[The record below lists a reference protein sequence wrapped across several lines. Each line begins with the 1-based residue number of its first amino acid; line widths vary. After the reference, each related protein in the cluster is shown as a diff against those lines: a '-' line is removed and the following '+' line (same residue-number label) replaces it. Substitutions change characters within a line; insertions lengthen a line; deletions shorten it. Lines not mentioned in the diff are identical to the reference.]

1 MHVLSKQ
8 AIFDKRRNVAFWEV
22 FVQDATTGK
31 YPKNI
36 DPLKATTIA
45 VDLLVELGAYR
56 VGEGKTVFVNVPAIF
71 LEASMFDLLSP
82 EYVGIELVENK
93 NITTQTYN
101 AIELLL
107 KRGFKFCIDDFGFER
122 IDYLPLLGK
131 AHFVKIDIKN
141 SPYNWDELK
150 EVITILKNLKKS
162 VIAKNI
168 ETEEDYKRAKEYGFD
183 YFQGFYL
190 SPPIIVKDTRTISY
204 LKSTLLE
211 LYHALTEGDMKR
223 IVSVLERDVGASYKL
238 LKFAN
243 SALLPRSKKLSSLE
257 EAVVYLGFD
266 NIVKFA
272 IVLALSEMFAKG
284 DEKRHWERA
293 LYRACLAEKLAE
305 IYSPNLKAK
314 AHTAGLFSLSQ
325 EIFGQRPENLAL
337 ELGLDKDIVEAFEK
351 KPNELSFILSLVE
364 LLEDSQDPKI
374 LEKIAKI
381 LKTSPDIV
389 KSIIESAKKESMTIT
404 HELA

>member
-1 MHVLSKQ
+1 MHVLRKQ
-8 AIFDKRRNVAFWEV
+8 AIYDKNGDVAFWEV
-22 FVQDATTGK
+22 FVQDDTTRK
-31 YPKNI
+31 HSEDI
-36 DPLKATTIA
+36 DPLRDATIA
-45 VDLLVELGAYR
+45 IDLLVELGAYR
-56 VGEGKTVFVNVPAIF
+56 VGEGKIVFVNVPAIF

-101 AIELLL
+101 AIKLLL

-122 IDYLPLLGK
+122 IDYLPLLSK
-131 AHFVKIDIKN
+131 THFVKIDIKN
-141 SPYNWDELK
+141 SPYDLDELK

-190 SPPIIVKDTRTISY
+190 SPPTVVKDTRTISY

-211 LYHALTEGDMKR
+211 LYQALTEGDMKQ
-223 IVSVLERDVGASYKL
+223 IVTVLEKDVGAAYKL
-238 LKFAN
+238 LKFAT
-243 SALLPRSKKLSSLE
+243 SARNKKISSLE
-257 EAVVYLGFD
+257 EAVAYLGFD
-266 NIVKFA
+266 NLIKFA

-351 KPNELSFILSLVE
+351 KNTELGFILSLVE
-364 LLEDSQDPKI
+364 LLEDTQNPEV
-374 LEKIAKI
+374 LEKVAKI
-381 LKTSPDIV
+381 LKTSPDRV
-389 KSIIESAKKESMTIT
+389 KSIIESAKKESMAIT
-404 HELA
+404 QELA

>member
-1 MHVLSKQ
+1 MHVLRKQ
-8 AIFDKRRNVAFWEV
+8 AIYDKKGNVAFWEV
-22 FVQDATTGK
+22 FVQDPTTGK
-31 YPKNI
+31 HPEDI

-45 VDLLVELGAYR
+45 VDVLVELGAYR
-56 VGEGKTVFVNVPAIF
+56 VGEGKIVFVNVPAIF

-131 AHFVKIDIKN
+131 THFVKIDIKN
-141 SPYNWDELK
+141 SPYNWEELK
-150 EVITILKNLKKS
+150 EVMLILKSLKKS

-168 ETEEDYKRAKEYGFD
+168 ETEEDYKRAKEYSFD

-190 SPPIIVKDTRTISY
+190 SPTTLVKHTRTISY

-211 LYHALTEGDMKR
+211 LYQALTEGDMKR
-223 IVSVLERDVGASYKL
+223 IVSVLQRDVGAAYKL

-243 SALLPRSKKLSSLE
+243 SVGNKKISSLE
-257 EAVVYLGFD
+257 EAVAYLGFD
-266 NIVKFA
+266 NVVKFA

-284 DEKRHWERA
+284 DERKYWERA
-293 LYRACLAEKLAE
+293 LYRACLAEKLSE
-305 IYSPNLKAK
+305 LYSPDLKAK

-364 LLEDSQDPKI
+364 LLEDTQNPEV
-374 LEKIAKI
+374 LEKVARI
-381 LKTSPDIV
+381 LKTSPDRV
-389 KSIIESAKKESMTIT
+389 KSIIESAKKESLAIT
-404 HELA
+404 QKLT

>member
-1 MHVLSKQ
+1 MHVLRKQ
-8 AIFDKRRNVAFWEV
+8 AIYDKRRNVAFWEV

-31 YPKNI
+31 YPKDV
-36 DPLKATTIA
+36 DPLKATTIT
-45 VDLLVELGAYR
+45 VDVLVELGAYR
-56 VGEGKTVFVNVPAIF
+56 VGEGKVVFVNVPAIF

-93 NITTQTYN
+93 NITTQTHN

-122 IDYLPLLGK
+122 IDYLPLLSK
-131 AHFVKIDIKN
+131 THFVKIDIKN
-141 SPYNWDELK
+141 SPYNWEELR
-150 EVITILKNLKKS
+150 EVIAIVKSLKKS

-190 SPPIIVKDTRTISY
+190 SPPTLVKDTRTISY

-211 LYHALTEGDMKR
+211 LYQALTKGDMKR
-223 IVSVLERDVGASYKL
+223 IVSVIERDVGAAYKL

-243 SALLPRSKKLSSLE
+243 SVRNKKISSLE
-257 EAVVYLGFD
+257 EAVAYLGFD
-266 NIVKFA
+266 NLVKFA

-284 DEKRHWERA
+284 DERKYWERA
-293 LYRACLAEKLAE
+293 LYRACLAEKLSE
-305 IYSPNLKAK
+305 LYSPDLKAK

-337 ELGLDKDIVEAFEK
+337 ELGLDKDILEAFEK
-351 KPNELSFILSLVE
+351 KPNGLSFILSLVE
-364 LLEDSQDPKI
+364 LLEDTQNPEV
-374 LEKIAKI
+374 LEKVARI
-381 LKTSPDIV
+381 LKTSPDRV
-389 KSIIESAKKESMTIT
+389 KFVIESAKKESMAIT
-404 HELA
+404 QELT

>member
-1 MHVLSKQ
+1 MHVLAKQ
-8 AIFDKRRNVAFWEV
+8 AIYDKKGNVAFWEV
-22 FVQDATTGK
+22 FVQDATTDK
-31 YPKNI
+31 YPEDI
-36 DPLKATTIA
+36 DPLKATTIT
-45 VDLLVELGAYR
+45 VDVLVELGAYR
-56 VGEGKTVFVNVPAIF
+56 VGEGKVVFVNVPAIF

-101 AIELLL
+101 AIEILL

-131 AHFVKIDIKN
+131 AHFVKIDLKN
-141 SPYNWDELK
+141 SPYNWQELK
-150 EVITILKNLKKS
+150 EVIAIVKSLKKS

-168 ETEEDYKRAKEYGFD
+168 ETEEDYKRAKEYGFN
-183 YFQGFYL
+183 YFQGLYI
-190 SPPIIVKDTRTISY
+190 SPPTLIKDTRTISY

-211 LYHALTEGDMKR
+211 LYQAITKGDMKR
-223 IVSVLERDVGASYKL
+223 IVSVLERDVGAAYKL

-243 SALLPRSKKLSSLE
+243 SLRNEKISSLE
-257 EAVVYLGFD
+257 EAVAYLGFD
-266 NIVKFA
+266 NVVKFA

-305 IYSPNLKAK
+305 LYLPDLKAK
-314 AHTAGLFSLSQ
+314 AYTAGLFSLSQ
-325 EIFGQRPENLAL
+325 EIFGRRPENLAL
-337 ELGLDKDIVEAFEK
+337 ELGLDKDIVEALEK
-351 KPNELSFILSLVE
+351 KPNGLSFILSLVE
-364 LLEDSQDPKI
+364 LLEDIQNPEI
-374 LEKIAKI
+374 LEKVARI
-381 LKTSPDIV
+381 LKTSPDVV

-404 HELA
+404 QELT

>member
-8 AIFDKRRNVAFWEV
+8 AIYDKKRNVAFWEV

-31 YPKNI
+31 YPKDI

-56 VGEGKTVFVNVPAIF
+56 IGEGKIVFVNVPAIF

-122 IDYLPLLGK
+122 IDYLPLLSK

-183 YFQGFYL
+183 YFQGAYL
-190 SPPIIVKDTRTISY
+190 SPPTLVKDTRTISY

-211 LYHALTEGDMKR
+211 LYQALTEGDMKQ
-223 IVSVLERDVGASYKL
+223 IVSVLERDVGAAYKL

-243 SALLPRSKKLSSLE
+243 SVRNKRISSLE
-257 EAVVYLGFD
+257 EAVAYLGFD

-284 DEKRHWERA
+284 DERKYWERA

-305 IYSPNLKAK
+305 IYSPNLIAK

-351 KPNELSFILSLVE
+351 KNTELGFILSLVE
-364 LLEDSQDPKI
+364 LLEDTQNPEI

-404 HELA
+404 QELA

>member
-1 MHVLSKQ
+1 MHVLKKQ
-8 AIFDKRRNVAFWEV
+8 AIYDKKGNVVFWEV

-31 YPKNI
+31 YPEDI
-36 DPLKATTIA
+36 DPLKATTIT
-45 VDLLVELGAYR
+45 VDVLVELGAYR
-56 VGEGKTVFVNVPAIF
+56 IGEGKVVFVNVPAIF

-122 IDYLPLLGK
+122 IDYLPLLSK

-141 SPYNWDELK
+141 SPYNWYELK
-150 EVITILKNLKKS
+150 EVMVVLKNLKKS

-183 YFQGFYL
+183 YFQGFHL
-190 SPPIIVKDTRTISY
+190 SPPTLVKDTRTISY

-211 LYHALTEGDMKR
+211 LYQALTKGDMKQ
-223 IVSVLERDVGASYKL
+223 IVSVLERDVGAAYKL

-243 SALLPRSKKLSSLE
+243 SVRKRKINSLE
-257 EAVVYLGFD
+257 KAVAYLGFD
-266 NIVKFA
+266 NLVKFA

-284 DEKRHWERA
+284 DERKYWERA

-325 EIFGQRPENLAL
+325 EIFGQRPEDLAL

-351 KPNELSFILSLVE
+351 KPNGLSFILSLVE
-364 LLEDSQDPKI
+364 LLEDTQNPEV
-374 LEKIAKI
+374 LEKVAKI
-381 LKTSPDIV
+381 LKTSSDRV
-389 KSIIESAKKESMTIT
+389 KSVIESAKKESMAIT
-404 HELA
+404 QELT

>member
-1 MHVLSKQ
+1 MHVLRKQ
-8 AIFDKRRNVAFWEV
+8 AIYDKKGNVAFWEV

-31 YPKNI
+31 YPEDI

-45 VDLLVELGAYR
+45 VDVLVELGAYR
-56 VGEGKTVFVNVPAIF
+56 VGEGKVVFVNVPAIF

-131 AHFVKIDIKN
+131 THFVKIDIKN
-141 SPYNWDELK
+141 SPYNWEELK
-150 EVITILKNLKKS
+150 EVMVVLKSLKKS

-183 YFQGFYL
+183 YLQGSYL
-190 SPPIIVKDTRTISY
+190 SPPTLVKDTRTISY
-204 LKSTLLE
+204 LKGTLLE
-211 LYHALTEGDMKR
+211 LYQALTEGDMKR
-223 IVSVLERDVGASYKL
+223 IVSVLERDVGAAYKL

-243 SALLPRSKKLSSLE
+243 SLRNEKISSLE
-257 EAVVYLGFD
+257 EAVAYLGFD
-266 NIVKFA
+266 NLIKFA

-305 IYSPNLKAK
+305 LYSPNLKAK

-325 EIFGQRPENLAL
+325 EIFGQRPGNLAL

-364 LLEDSQDPKI
+364 LLEDAQNPEV
-374 LEKIAKI
+374 LEKVARI
-381 LKTSPDIV
+381 LKTSPDSV
-389 KSIIESAKKESMTIT
+389 KSVIESAKKESMAIT
-404 HELA
+404 QELT

>member
-1 MHVLSKQ
+1 
-8 AIFDKRRNVAFWEV
+8 
-22 FVQDATTGK
+22 
-31 YPKNI
+31 
-36 DPLKATTIA
+36 
-45 VDLLVELGAYR
+45 
-56 VGEGKTVFVNVPAIF
+56 
-71 LEASMFDLLSP
+71 
-82 EYVGIELVENK
+82 
-93 NITTQTYN
+93 
-101 AIELLL
+101 
-107 KRGFKFCIDDFGFER
+107 
-122 IDYLPLLGK
+122 
-131 AHFVKIDIKN
+131 
-141 SPYNWDELK
+141 
-150 EVITILKNLKKS
+150 LKKS

-190 SPPIIVKDTRTISY
+190 SPPIVVKDTRTISY

-211 LYHALTEGDMKR
+211 LYQALTEGNMKR

-243 SALLPRSKKLSSLE
+243 SALFPGVKKLSSLE

-266 NIVKFA
+266 NIAKFA

-381 LKTSPDIV
+381 LKTSPDVV

-404 HELA
+404 QELA

>member
-1 MHVLSKQ
+1 MHVLKKQ
-8 AIFDKRRNVAFWEV
+8 AIYDKRRNVAFWEV

-31 YPKNI
+31 YPEDI
-36 DPLKATTIA
+36 DPLKATTIT
-45 VDLLVELGAYR
+45 VDVLVELGAYR
-56 VGEGKTVFVNVPAIF
+56 VGEGKVVFVNVPAIF

-101 AIELLL
+101 AIKLLL

-122 IDYLPLLGK
+122 IDYLPLLSK
-131 AHFVKIDIKN
+131 AHFVKIDVKN

-190 SPPIIVKDTRTISY
+190 SPPTVVKDTRTISY
-204 LKSTLLE
+204 LKGTLLE
-211 LYHALTEGDMKR
+211 LYQALTEGDMKR
-223 IVSVLERDVGASYKL
+223 IVSVLERDVGAAYKL

-243 SALLPRSKKLSSLE
+243 SVKAKKISSLE
-257 EAVVYLGFD
+257 EAVAYLGFD
-266 NIVKFA
+266 NLIKFA
-272 IVLALSEMFAKG
+272 IVLALSEMFAEGGERKY
-284 DEKRHWERA
+284 WERA

-305 IYSPNLKAK
+305 LYLPDLKAK

-351 KPNELSFILSLVE
+351 KPNGLSFILSLVE
-364 LLEDSQDPKI
+364 LLEDTQNPEV
-374 LEKIAKI
+374 LEKVARI
-381 LKTSPDIV
+381 LKTSPDRV
-389 KSIIESAKKESMTIT
+389 KSVIETAKKESMTIT
-404 HELA
+404 QGLT

>member
-1 MHVLSKQ
+1 MHVLKKQ
-8 AIFDKRRNVAFWEV
+8 AIYDKNGNVAFWEV

-31 YPKNI
+31 YPEDI
-36 DPLKATTIA
+36 DPLKATTIT
-45 VDLLVELGAYR
+45 VDVLVELGAYR
-56 VGEGKTVFVNVPAIF
+56 IGEGKVVFVNVPAIF

-122 IDYLPLLGK
+122 IDYLPLLSK

-141 SPYNWDELK
+141 SPYNWYELK
-150 EVITILKNLKKS
+150 EVMVVLKNLKKS

-183 YFQGFYL
+183 YFQGFHL
-190 SPPIIVKDTRTISY
+190 SPPTLVKDTRTISY

-211 LYHALTEGDMKR
+211 LYQAITKGDMKG
-223 IVSVLERDVGASYKL
+223 IVSVLERDVGAAYKL

-243 SALLPRSKKLSSLE
+243 FVRKRKINSLE
-257 EAVVYLGFD
+257 KAVAYLGFD
-266 NIVKFA
+266 NLVKFA

-284 DEKRHWERA
+284 DEKKHWERA

-325 EIFGQRPENLAL
+325 EIFGKRPEDLAL

-351 KPNELSFILSLVE
+351 KNTELGFILSLVE

-381 LKTSPDIV
+381 LKTSPDRV
-389 KSIIESAKKESMTIT
+389 KSVIETAKKESMAIT
-404 HELA
+404 QKLA

>member
-1 MHVLSKQ
+1 MHVLRKQ
-8 AIFDKRRNVAFWEV
+8 VIYDKRGNVAFWEV
-22 FVQDATTGK
+22 FVQDAATGK
-31 YPKNI
+31 YPKDI

-56 VGEGKTVFVNVPAIF
+56 IGEGKTVFVNVPAIF

-122 IDYLPLLGK
+122 IDYLPLLSK
-131 AHFVKIDIKN
+131 TQFVKIDLKN
-141 SPYNWDELK
+141 SLYDLDELK
-150 EVITILKNLKKS
+150 EVIAIVKSLKKS

-190 SPPIIVKDTRTISY
+190 SPPTLVKDTRTISY
-204 LKSTLLE
+204 LKGTLLK
-211 LYHALTEGDMKR
+211 LYKALTEGDMKR
-223 IVSVLERDVGASYKL
+223 IVNVLEKDVGAAYKL

-243 SALLPRSKKLSSLE
+243 SVRNKKISSLE
-257 EAVVYLGFD
+257 EAAAYLGFD
-266 NIVKFA
+266 NLIKFA

-284 DEKRHWERA
+284 DERKYWERA

-305 IYSPNLKAK
+305 IYSPDLKAK

-337 ELGLDKDIVEAFEK
+337 ELGLDKDILEAFEK
-351 KPNELSFILSLVE
+351 KPNGLSFILSLVE
-364 LLEDSQDPKI
+364 LLEDTQNPEI
-374 LEKIAKI
+374 LEKVAKI
-381 LKTSPDIV
+381 LKTSPDKV
-389 KSIIESAKKESMTIT
+389 KSIIETAKKESMTIT
-404 HELA
+404 QELV

>member
-8 AIFDKRRNVAFWEV
+8 AIYDKNGNVAFWEV
-22 FVQDATTGK
+22 FVQDDTTRK
-31 YPKNI
+31 HSEDI
-36 DPLKATTIA
+36 DPLRDATIA
-45 VDLLVELGAYR
+45 IDLLVELGAYR
-56 VGEGKTVFVNVPAIF
+56 VGEGKIVFVNVPAIF

-101 AIELLL
+101 AIKLLL

-122 IDYLPLLGK
+122 IDYLPLLSK
-131 AHFVKIDIKN
+131 THFVKIDIKN
-141 SPYNWDELK
+141 SPYDLDELK
-150 EVITILKNLKKS
+150 EVIAIVKSLKKS

-190 SPPIIVKDTRTISY
+190 SPPTVVKDTRTISY

-211 LYHALTEGDMKR
+211 LYQALTEGDMKQ
-223 IVSVLERDVGASYKL
+223 IVSVLEKDVGAAYKL
-238 LKFAN
+238 LKFAT
-243 SALLPRSKKLSSLE
+243 SARNKKISSLE
-257 EAVVYLGFD
+257 EAVAYLGFD

-351 KPNELSFILSLVE
+351 KDTELGFILSLVE
-364 LLEDSQDPKI
+364 LLEDAQNPEV
-374 LEKIAKI
+374 LEKVAKI
-381 LKTSPDIV
+381 LKTSPDVV
-389 KSIIESAKKESMTIT
+389 KSIIESAKKESMAIT
-404 HELA
+404 QELA

>member
-1 MHVLSKQ
+1 MHVLRKQ
-8 AIFDKRRNVAFWEV
+8 AIYDKKGDVAFWEV

-31 YPKNI
+31 YPEDI

-45 VDLLVELGAYR
+45 VDVLVELGAYR
-56 VGEGKTVFVNVPAIF
+56 VGEGKVVFVNVPAIF

-122 IDYLPLLGK
+122 IDYLPLLSK

-141 SPYNWDELK
+141 SPYNWYELK
-150 EVITILKNLKKS
+150 EVMVVLKNLKKS

-190 SPPIIVKDTRTISY
+190 SPPTLVKDTRTISY

-211 LYHALTEGDMKR
+211 LYQAITKGDMKR
-223 IVSVLERDVGASYKL
+223 IVSVLERDVGAAYKL

-243 SALLPRSKKLSSLE
+243 SVKAKKISSLE
-257 EAVVYLGFD
+257 EAVAYLGFD

-284 DEKRHWERA
+284 DERKYWERA

-305 IYSPNLKAK
+305 LYSPNLKAK

-351 KPNELSFILSLVE
+351 KPNGLSFILSLVE
-364 LLEDSQDPKI
+364 LLEDTQNPEV
-374 LEKIAKI
+374 LEKVARI
-381 LKTSPDIV
+381 LKTSPDRV
-389 KSIIESAKKESMTIT
+389 KSVIESAKKESMTISQ
-404 HELA
+404 ELA

>member
-1 MHVLSKQ
+1 MHVLRKQ
-8 AIFDKRRNVAFWEV
+8 AIYDKRRNVAFWEV

-31 YPKNI
+31 YPEDI

-45 VDLLVELGAYR
+45 VDVLVELGAYR
-56 VGEGKTVFVNVPAIF
+56 VGEGKVVFVNVPAIF

-122 IDYLPLLGK
+122 IDYLPLLSK

-141 SPYNWDELK
+141 SPYNWYELK
-150 EVITILKNLKKS
+150 EVMVVLKNLKKS

-190 SPPIIVKDTRTISY
+190 SPPTLVKDTRTISY
-204 LKSTLLE
+204 LKGTLLE
-211 LYHALTEGDMKR
+211 LYQALTEGDMKR
-223 IVSVLERDVGASYKL
+223 IVSVLERDVGAAYKL

-243 SALLPRSKKLSSLE
+243 SVKAKKTSSLE

-266 NIVKFA
+266 NVVKFA

-284 DEKRHWERA
+284 DEKKHWERA
-293 LYRACLAEKLAE
+293 LYRACLAEKLSE
-305 IYSPNLKAK
+305 LYSPDLKAK

-337 ELGLDKDIVEAFEK
+337 ELGLDKDILEAFEK
-351 KPNELSFILSLVE
+351 KPNGLSFILSLVE
-364 LLEDSQDPKI
+364 LLEDTQNPEV
-374 LEKIAKI
+374 LEKVAKI
-381 LKTSPDIV
+381 LKTSPDRV
-389 KSIIESAKKESMTIT
+389 KSIIESAKKESLAIT
-404 HELA
+404 QKLT

>member
-8 AIFDKRRNVAFWEV
+8 AIYDKRGNVAFWEV
-22 FVQDATTGK
+22 FVQDDTTRK
-31 YPKNI
+31 CSEDI
-36 DPLKATTIA
+36 DPLRDATIA

-56 VGEGKTVFVNVPAIF
+56 VGEGKIVFVNVPAIF

-101 AIELLL
+101 AIKLLL

-122 IDYLPLLGK
+122 IDYLPLLSK
-131 AHFVKIDIKN
+131 THFVKIDIKN
-141 SPYNWDELK
+141 SPYDLDELK
-150 EVITILKNLKKS
+150 EVIAIVKSLKKS

-183 YFQGFYL
+183 YFQGSYL
-190 SPPIIVKDTRTISY
+190 SPPIVVKDTRTISY

-211 LYHALTEGDMKR
+211 LYQALTKGDMKQ
-223 IVSVLERDVGASYKL
+223 IVSVLERDVGAAYKL

-243 SALLPRSKKLSSLE
+243 AVGNKKISSLE
-257 EAVVYLGFD
+257 EAVAYLGFD

-284 DEKRHWERA
+284 DERKYWERA

-325 EIFGQRPENLAL
+325 EIFGQRPENLAP

-351 KPNELSFILSLVE
+351 KNTELGFILSLVE
-364 LLEDSQDPKI
+364 LLEDTQNPEI

-381 LKTSPDIV
+381 LKTSPDRV
-389 KSIIESAKKESMTIT
+389 KSVIETAKKESMTIT
-404 HELA
+404 QELA

>member
-1 MHVLSKQ
+1 MHVLKKQ
-8 AIFDKRRNVAFWEV
+8 AIYDKNGDVAFWEV

-31 YPKNI
+31 YPEDI
-36 DPLKATTIA
+36 DPLKATTIT
-45 VDLLVELGAYR
+45 VDVLVELGAYR
-56 VGEGKTVFVNVPAIF
+56 VGEGKVVFVNVPAIF

-93 NITTQTYN
+93 NITIQTYN
-101 AIELLL
+101 AIKLLL

-122 IDYLPLLGK
+122 IDYLPLLSK

-141 SPYNWDELK
+141 SPYNWYELK
-150 EVITILKNLKKS
+150 EVMVVLKSLKKS
-162 VIAKNI
+162 IIAKNI
-168 ETEEDYKRAKEYGFD
+168 ETEEDYKRAKDYRFD

-190 SPPIIVKDTRTISY
+190 SPPTLVKHTRTISY
-204 LKSTLLE
+204 LKGTLLE
-211 LYHALTEGDMKR
+211 LYQALTEGDMKR
-223 IVSVLERDVGASYKL
+223 IVNVLERDVGAAYKL

-243 SALLPRSKKLSSLE
+243 SIKAKKTSSLE
-257 EAVVYLGFD
+257 EAVAYLGFD
-266 NIVKFA
+266 NVVKFA

-284 DEKRHWERA
+284 DERKYWERA
-293 LYRACLAEKLAE
+293 LYRACLAEKLSE
-305 IYSPNLKAK
+305 LYSPDLKAK

-364 LLEDSQDPKI
+364 LLEDAQNPEV
-374 LEKIAKI
+374 LEKVARI
-381 LKTSPDIV
+381 LKTSPNKV
-389 KSIIESAKKESMTIT
+389 KSVIESAKKESMAIT
-404 HELA
+404 QELN

>member
-1 MHVLSKQ
+1 MHVLRKQ
-8 AIFDKRRNVAFWEV
+8 AIYDKRGNVAFWEV

-31 YPKNI
+31 YPKDI

-45 VDLLVELGAYR
+45 VDVLVELGAYR
-56 VGEGKTVFVNVPAIF
+56 VGEGKIVFVNVPAIF

-122 IDYLPLLGK
+122 IDYLPLLRK
-131 AHFVKIDIKN
+131 THFVKIDIKN
-141 SPYNWDELK
+141 SPYNWKELK
-150 EVITILKNLKKS
+150 EVMVVLKNLKKS
-162 VIAKNI
+162 VIAKDI

-183 YFQGFYL
+183 YFQGLYL
-190 SPPIIVKDTRTISY
+190 SPPTLVKDTRTISY

-211 LYHALTEGDMKR
+211 LYQALTKGDMKR
-223 IVSVLERDVGASYKL
+223 IVSVLERDVGAAYKL

-243 SALLPRSKKLSSLE
+243 SVKAKKISSLE
-257 EAVVYLGFD
+257 EAVAYLGFD
-266 NIVKFA
+266 NLVKFA

-284 DEKRHWERA
+284 DERKYWERA
-293 LYRACLAEKLAE
+293 LYRACLAEKLSE
-305 IYSPNLKAK
+305 LYSPNLKAK

-337 ELGLDKDIVEAFEK
+337 ELGLDKDIIEAFEK

-364 LLEDSQDPKI
+364 LLEDARNPEV
-374 LEKIAKI
+374 LEKVARI
-381 LKTSPDIV
+381 LKTSSDRV
-389 KSIIESAKKESMTIT
+389 KSVIESARKESMAIT
-404 HELA
+404 QELT

>member
-1 MHVLSKQ
+1 MHVLRKQ
-8 AIFDKRRNVAFWEV
+8 AIYDKKGNVAFWEV
-22 FVQDATTGK
+22 FVQDATTGR
-31 YPKNI
+31 YPEDI
-36 DPLKATTIA
+36 DPLRDATIA
-45 VDLLVELGAYR
+45 VDVLVELGAYR
-56 VGEGKTVFVNVPAIF
+56 VGEGKVVFVNVPAIF

-122 IDYLPLLGK
+122 IDYLPLLSK
-131 AHFVKIDIKN
+131 THFVKIDLKN
-141 SPYNWDELK
+141 SPYDLDELK
-150 EVITILKNLKKS
+150 EVIAIVKSLKKS

-190 SPPIIVKDTRTISY
+190 SPPTLVKDTRTISY
-204 LKSTLLE
+204 FKGTLLK
-211 LYHALTEGDMKR
+211 LYKALTEGDMKQ
-223 IVSVLERDVGASYKL
+223 IVSVLERDVGAAYKL

-243 SALLPRSKKLSSLE
+243 SVRNKKISSLE
-257 EAVVYLGFD
+257 EAVAYLGFD
-266 NIVKFA
+266 NLVKFA

-284 DEKRHWERA
+284 DERKYWERA

-305 IYSPNLKAK
+305 LYSPDLKAK

-325 EIFGQRPENLAL
+325 EIFGQSPENLAL

-351 KPNELSFILSLVE
+351 KDTELGFILSLVE
-364 LLEDSQDPKI
+364 LLEDTQNPEI

-381 LKTSPDIV
+381 LKTSPDVV
-389 KSIIESAKKESMTIT
+389 KSIIESAKKESMKIT
-404 HELA
+404 QELA

>member
-1 MHVLSKQ
+1 MHVLRKQ
-8 AIFDKRRNVAFWEV
+8 AIYDKRRNVAFWEV

-31 YPKNI
+31 YPKDV

-45 VDLLVELGAYR
+45 VDVLVELGAYR
-56 VGEGKTVFVNVPAIF
+56 VGEGKVVFVNVPAIF

-93 NITTQTYN
+93 NITTQTHN

-122 IDYLPLLGK
+122 IDYLPLLSK

-141 SPYNWDELK
+141 SPYDLDELK
-150 EVITILKNLKKS
+150 EVMVVLKSLKKS

-183 YFQGFYL
+183 YFQGSYL
-190 SPPIIVKDTRTISY
+190 SPPTVVKDTRTISY

-211 LYHALTEGDMKR
+211 LYQALTEGDMKR
-223 IVSVLERDVGASYKL
+223 IVSVLERDVGAAYKL

-243 SALLPRSKKLSSLE
+243 SVKAKKISSLE
-257 EAVVYLGFD
+257 EAVAYLGFD
-266 NIVKFA
+266 NLVKFA
-272 IVLALSEMFAKG
+272 IVLALSEMFAEG
-284 DEKRHWERA
+284 DEKRHWQRA
-293 LYRACLAEKLAE
+293 LYRACLAEKLSE
-305 IYSPNLKAK
+305 LYSPDLKAK

-337 ELGLDKDIVEAFEK
+337 ELGLDKDILEAFEK
-351 KPNELSFILSLVE
+351 KPNGLSFILSLVE
-364 LLEDSQDPKI
+364 LLEDTQNPEV
-374 LEKIAKI
+374 LEKVARI
-381 LKTSPDIV
+381 LKTSPDRV
-389 KSIIESAKKESMTIT
+389 KFVIESAKKESMAIT
-404 HELA
+404 QELT

>member
-1 MHVLSKQ
+1 MHVLAKQ
-8 AIFDKRRNVAFWEV
+8 AIYDKKGNVAFWEV
-22 FVQDATTGK
+22 FVQDDTTRK
-31 YPKNI
+31 HSEDI
-36 DPLKATTIA
+36 DPLRDATIA
-45 VDLLVELGAYR
+45 VDVLVELGAYR
-56 VGEGKTVFVNVPAIF
+56 VGEGKVVFVNVPAIF

-141 SPYNWDELK
+141 SPYDLDELK
-150 EVITILKNLKKS
+150 EVIAIVKSLKKS

-168 ETEEDYKRAKEYGFD
+168 ETEEYYKRAKEYGFD

-190 SPPIIVKDTRTISY
+190 SPPTLVKDARTISY
-204 LKSTLLE
+204 LKGTLLE
-211 LYHALTEGDMKR
+211 LYPALTEGDMKR
-223 IVSVLERDVGASYKL
+223 IVNVLERDVGAAYKL

-243 SALLPRSKKLSSLE
+243 SIKAKKISSLE
-257 EAVVYLGFD
+257 EAVAYLGFD
-266 NIVKFA
+266 NLIKFA

-284 DEKRHWERA
+284 DERKYWERA
-293 LYRACLAEKLAE
+293 LYRACLAEKLSE
-305 IYSPNLKAK
+305 LYSPDLKAK

-337 ELGLDKDIVEAFEK
+337 ELGLDKDILEAFEK
-351 KPNELSFILSLVE
+351 KPNGLSFILSLVE
-364 LLEDSQDPKI
+364 LLEDTQNPEV
-374 LEKIAKI
+374 LEKVARI
-381 LKTSPDIV
+381 LKTSPDRV
-389 KSIIESAKKESMTIT
+389 KSVIESAKKESMAIT
-404 HELA
+404 QELT

>member
-1 MHVLSKQ
+1 MHVLRKQ
-8 AIFDKRRNVAFWEV
+8 AIYDKKGNVAFWEV

-31 YPKNI
+31 YTEDI
-36 DPLKATTIA
+36 DPLKATTIT
-45 VDLLVELGAYR
+45 VDVLVELGAYR
-56 VGEGKTVFVNVPAIF
+56 VGEGKVVFVNVPAIF

-122 IDYLPLLGK
+122 IDYLPLLSK
-131 AHFVKIDIKN
+131 THFVKLDIKN
-141 SPYNWDELK
+141 SPYDLDELK
-150 EVITILKNLKKS
+150 EVIAIVKSLKKS

-190 SPPIIVKDTRTISY
+190 SPPNLVKDTRTISY
-204 LKSTLLE
+204 LKGTLLE
-211 LYHALTEGDMKR
+211 LYKALTEGDMKQ
-223 IVSVLERDVGASYKL
+223 IVSVLERDVGAAYKL

-243 SALLPRSKKLSSLE
+243 SVRNKKISSLE
-257 EAVVYLGFD
+257 EAVAYLGFD
-266 NIVKFA
+266 NLIKFA

-284 DEKRHWERA
+284 DERKYWERA
-293 LYRACLAEKLAE
+293 LYRACLAEKLSE
-305 IYSPNLKAK
+305 LYSPDLKAK

-325 EIFGQRPENLAL
+325 EIFGQSPENLAL
-337 ELGLDKDIVEAFEK
+337 ELGLDKDILEAFEK
-351 KPNELSFILSLVE
+351 KPNGLSFILSLVE
-364 LLEDSQDPKI
+364 LLEDTQNPEV
-374 LEKIAKI
+374 LEKVARI
-381 LKTSPDIV
+381 LKTSPDRV
-389 KSIIESAKKESMTIT
+389 KSVIESAKKESMAIT
-404 HELA
+404 QELT

>member
-1 MHVLSKQ
+1 MHVLAKQ
-8 AIFDKRRNVAFWEV
+8 AIYDKKGHAAFWEV
-22 FVQDATTGK
+22 FVQDATTSK

-56 VGEGKTVFVNVPAIF
+56 VGEGKIVFVNVPAIF

-101 AIELLL
+101 SIELLL

-168 ETEEDYKRAKEYGFD
+168 ETEEDYKRAKDYGFD
-183 YFQGFYL
+183 YFQGSYL
-190 SPPIIVKDTRTISY
+190 SPSTVVKDTRTISY
-204 LKSTLLE
+204 LKSTILE
-211 LYHALTEGDMKR
+211 LYKALTEGDMQQ
-223 IVSVLERDVGASYKL
+223 IVSVLERDVGAAYKL

-243 SALLPRSKKLSSLE
+243 SVGNKKISSLE
-257 EAVVYLGFD
+257 DAVVYLGFD
-266 NIVKFA
+266 NLIKFA

-284 DEKRHWERA
+284 DEKKHWERA

-305 IYSPNLKAK
+305 IYSPKLKAK
-314 AHTAGLFSLSQ
+314 AYTGGLFSLSQ

-337 ELGLDKDIVEAFEK
+337 ELSLDKDIVEAFEK
-351 KPNELSFILSLVE
+351 KNTELGFILSLVE
-364 LLEDSQDPKI
+364 LLEDTQNPEI

-381 LKTSPDIV
+381 LKTSPDVV

-404 HELA
+404 QELA

>member
-1 MHVLSKQ
+1 MHVLAKQ
-8 AIFDKRRNVAFWEV
+8 AIYDKRRNVAFWEV

-36 DPLKATTIA
+36 DPLKATTLA

-56 VGEGKTVFVNVPAIF
+56 VGEGKIVFVNVPAIF

-131 AHFVKIDIKN
+131 THFVKIDIKN
-141 SPYNWDELK
+141 SPYNWEELK
-150 EVITILKNLKKS
+150 EVMVVLKSLKKS

-190 SPPIIVKDTRTISY
+190 SPTTLVKHTRTISY

-211 LYHALTEGDMKR
+211 LYQALTEGDMKR
-223 IVSVLERDVGASYKL
+223 IVSVLEKDVGAAYKL

-243 SALLPRSKKLSSLE
+243 SIKAKKISSLE
-257 EAVVYLGFD
+257 EAVAYLGFD
-266 NIVKFA
+266 NVVKFA

-284 DEKRHWERA
+284 DERKYWERA
-293 LYRACLAEKLAE
+293 LYRACLAEKLSE
-305 IYSPNLKAK
+305 LYSPDLKAK

-337 ELGLDKDIVEAFEK
+337 ELGLDKDILEAFEK

-364 LLEDSQDPKI
+364 LLEDAQNPEV
-374 LEKIAKI
+374 LEKVARI
-381 LKTSPDIV
+381 LKTSPDRV
-389 KSIIESAKKESMTIT
+389 KSIIESAKKESLAIT
-404 HELA
+404 QKLT

>member
-1 MHVLSKQ
+1 MHVLKKQ
-8 AIFDKRRNVAFWEV
+8 AIYDKNGNVAFWEV
-22 FVQDATTGK
+22 FVQDDTTRK
-31 YPKNI
+31 HSEDI
-36 DPLKATTIA
+36 DPLRDATKA

-56 VGEGKTVFVNVPAIF
+56 VGEGKIVFVNVPAIF

-101 AIELLL
+101 AIKLLL

-122 IDYLPLLGK
+122 IDYLPLLSK
-131 AHFVKIDIKN
+131 THFIKIDIKN
-141 SPYNWDELK
+141 SPYNWEELK
-150 EVITILKNLKKS
+150 EVITIVKSLKKS

-183 YFQGFYL
+183 YFQGSYL
-190 SPPIIVKDTRTISY
+190 SPPTLVEDTRTISY
-204 LKSTLLE
+204 LKSTILE
-211 LYHALTEGDMKR
+211 LYKALTEGDMKR
-223 IVSVLERDVGASYKL
+223 IVNVLEKDVGAAYKL

-243 SALLPRSKKLSSLE
+243 SAFFPRAKKLSSLE

-266 NIVKFA
+266 NIVKLA

-351 KPNELSFILSLVE
+351 KNTELGFILSLVE

-374 LEKIAKI
+374 LEKIANI
-381 LKTSPDIV
+381 LKTSPDVV
-389 KSIIESAKKESMTIT
+389 KSIIESAKKESMAIT
-404 HELA
+404 QELA

>member
-1 MHVLSKQ
+1 MHVLRKQ
-8 AIFDKRRNVAFWEV
+8 AIYDKRRNVAFWEV

-31 YPKNI
+31 YPKDV

-45 VDLLVELGAYR
+45 VDVLVELGAYR
-56 VGEGKTVFVNVPAIF
+56 VGEGKVVFVNVPAIF

-93 NITTQTYN
+93 NITTQTHN

-122 IDYLPLLGK
+122 IDYLPLLSK

-141 SPYNWDELK
+141 SPYDLDELR
-150 EVITILKNLKKS
+150 EVIAIVKSLKKS

-168 ETEEDYKRAKEYGFD
+168 ETEEDYKRTKEYGFD
-183 YFQGFYL
+183 YFQGSYL
-190 SPPIIVKDTRTISY
+190 SPPTVVKDTRTISY

-211 LYHALTEGDMKR
+211 LYQALTEGDMKR
-223 IVSVLERDVGASYKL
+223 IVSVLERDVGAAYKL

-243 SALLPRSKKLSSLE
+243 SVKAKKISSLE
-257 EAVVYLGFD
+257 EAVAYLGFD
-266 NIVKFA
+266 NLIKFA
-272 IVLALSEMFAKG
+272 IVLALSEMFAEG
-284 DEKRHWERA
+284 DEKRHWQRA
-293 LYRACLAEKLAE
+293 LYRACLAEKLSE
-305 IYSPNLKAK
+305 LYSPDLKAK

-337 ELGLDKDIVEAFEK
+337 ELGLDKDILEAFEK
-351 KPNELSFILSLVE
+351 KPNGLSFILSLVE
-364 LLEDSQDPKI
+364 LLEDTQNPEV
-374 LEKIAKI
+374 LEKVARI
-381 LKTSPDIV
+381 LKTSPDRV
-389 KSIIESAKKESMTIT
+389 KFVIESAKKESMAIT
-404 HELA
+404 QELT

>member
-1 MHVLSKQ
+1 MHVLRKQ
-8 AIFDKRRNVAFWEV
+8 AIYDKKGNVAFWEV

-31 YPKNI
+31 HPEDI
-36 DPLKATTIA
+36 DSLRDATIA
-45 VDLLVELGAYR
+45 VDVLVELGAYR
-56 VGEGKTVFVNVPAIF
+56 VGEGKVVFVNVPAIF

-141 SPYNWDELK
+141 SPYDLDELK
-150 EVITILKNLKKS
+150 EVIAIVKSLKKS

-190 SPPIIVKDTRTISY
+190 SSPTLVKHKRTISY
-204 LKSTLLE
+204 LKGTLLE
-211 LYHALTEGDMKR
+211 LYPALKEGDMKR
-223 IVSVLERDVGASYKL
+223 IVSVIERDVGAAYKL

-243 SALLPRSKKLSSLE
+243 SVRNKKISSLE
-257 EAVVYLGFD
+257 EAVAYLGFD
-266 NIVKFA
+266 NLVKFA

-284 DEKRHWERA
+284 DERKYWERA
-293 LYRACLAEKLAE
+293 LYRACLAEKLSE
-305 IYSPNLKAK
+305 LYSPDLKTK

-337 ELGLDKDIVEAFEK
+337 ELGLDKDILEAFEK
-351 KPNELSFILSLVE
+351 KPNGLSFILSLVE
-364 LLEDSQDPKI
+364 LLEDTQNPEV
-374 LEKIAKI
+374 LEKIARI
-381 LKTSPDIV
+381 LKTSPDRV
-389 KSIIESAKKESMTIT
+389 KSVIESAKKESMTIT
-404 HELA
+404 QELA

>member
-8 AIFDKRRNVAFWEV
+8 AIYDKRENVAFWEV
-22 FVQDATTGK
+22 FVQDATTSK

-56 VGEGKTVFVNVPAIF
+56 VGEGKIVFVNVPAIF

-101 AIELLL
+101 SIELLL

-168 ETEEDYKRAKEYGFD
+168 ETEEDYKRAKDYGFD
-183 YFQGFYL
+183 YFQGSYL
-190 SPPIIVKDTRTISY
+190 SPSTVVKDTRTISY
-204 LKSTLLE
+204 LKSTILE
-211 LYHALTEGDMKR
+211 LYKALTEGDMQQ
-223 IVSVLERDVGASYKL
+223 IVSVLERDVGAAYKL

-243 SALLPRSKKLSSLE
+243 SVGNKKISSLE
-257 EAVVYLGFD
+257 DAVVYLGFD
-266 NIVKFA
+266 NLIKFA

-284 DEKRHWERA
+284 DEKKHWERA

-305 IYSPNLKAK
+305 IYSPKLKAK
-314 AHTAGLFSLSQ
+314 AYTGGLFSLSQ

-337 ELGLDKDIVEAFEK
+337 ELSLDKDIVEAFEK
-351 KPNELSFILSLVE
+351 KNTELGFILSLVE
-364 LLEDSQDPKI
+364 LLEDTQNPEI

-381 LKTSPDIV
+381 LKTSPDVV

-404 HELA
+404 QELA

>member
-1 MHVLSKQ
+1 MHVLRKQ
-8 AIFDKRRNVAFWEV
+8 AIYDKKGNVAFWEV

-36 DPLKATTIA
+36 DPLKATTIT
-45 VDLLVELGAYR
+45 VDVLVELGAYR
-56 VGEGKTVFVNVPAIF
+56 VGEGKVVFVNVPAIF

-141 SPYNWDELK
+141 SPYNRDELK
-150 EVITILKNLKKS
+150 EVITILKSLKKS

-190 SPPIIVKDTRTISY
+190 SPPTLVKDTRTISY
-204 LKSTLLE
+204 LKGTLLE
-211 LYHALTEGDMKR
+211 LYQALTEGDMKR
-223 IVSVLERDVGASYKL
+223 IVSVLERDVGAAYKL

-243 SALLPRSKKLSSLE
+243 SIRNKKISSLE
-257 EAVVYLGFD
+257 EAVAYLGFD
-266 NIVKFA
+266 NIIKFA

-284 DEKRHWERA
+284 NERKYWERA

-325 EIFGQRPENLAL
+325 EIFGQRPENLVL

-351 KPNELSFILSLVE
+351 KNTELGFILSLVE
-364 LLEDSQDPKI
+364 LLEDSQNPEI
-374 LEKIAKI
+374 LEKIAKM
-381 LKTSPDIV
+381 LKTSPDVV
-389 KSIIESAKKESMTIT
+389 KSIIESAKKESMAIT
-404 HELA
+404 QELA

>member
-1 MHVLSKQ
+1 MHVLRKQ
-8 AIFDKRRNVAFWEV
+8 AIYDKKGNVAFWEV

-31 YPKNI
+31 YPEDI

-45 VDLLVELGAYR
+45 VDVLVELGAYR
-56 VGEGKTVFVNVPAIF
+56 VGEGKVVFVNVPAIF

-131 AHFVKIDIKN
+131 THFVKIDIKN
-141 SPYNWDELK
+141 SPYNWEELK
-150 EVITILKNLKKS
+150 EVMVVLKSLKKS

-183 YFQGFYL
+183 YLQGSYL
-190 SPPIIVKDTRTISY
+190 SPPTLVKDTRTISY
-204 LKSTLLE
+204 LKGTLLE
-211 LYHALTEGDMKR
+211 LYQALTEGDMKR
-223 IVSVLERDVGASYKL
+223 IVSVLERDVGAAYKL

-243 SALLPRSKKLSSLE
+243 SLRNEKISSLE
-257 EAVVYLGFD
+257 EAVAYLGFD
-266 NIVKFA
+266 NLIKFA

-305 IYSPNLKAK
+305 LYSPNLKAK

-364 LLEDSQDPKI
+364 LLEDAQNPEV
-374 LEKIAKI
+374 LEKVARI
-381 LKTSPDIV
+381 LKTSPDSV
-389 KSIIESAKKESMTIT
+389 KSVIESAKKESMAIT
-404 HELA
+404 QELT

>member
-1 MHVLSKQ
+1 MHVLRKQ
-8 AIFDKRRNVAFWEV
+8 ATYDKKGNVAFWEV

-31 YPKNI
+31 YPKDV
-36 DPLKATTIA
+36 DPLKATTIT
-45 VDLLVELGAYR
+45 VDVLVELGAYR
-56 VGEGKTVFVNVPAIF
+56 VGEGKVVFVNVPAIF

-122 IDYLPLLGK
+122 IDYLPLLSK

-141 SPYNWDELK
+141 SPYNWEELR
-150 EVITILKNLKKS
+150 EVIAIVKSLKKS

-168 ETEEDYKRAKEYGFD
+168 ETEEDYERAKEYGFD

-190 SPPIIVKDTRTISY
+190 SPPTLVKDTRTISY
-204 LKSTLLE
+204 LKGTLLK
-211 LYHALTEGDMKR
+211 LYQALTEGDMKR
-223 IVSVLERDVGASYKL
+223 IVSVLEKDVGAAYKL

-243 SALLPRSKKLSSLE
+243 SVRNKKISSLE
-257 EAVVYLGFD
+257 EAVAYLGFD
-266 NIVKFA
+266 NLVKFA

-284 DEKRHWERA
+284 DERKYWERA
-293 LYRACLAEKLAE
+293 LYRACLAEKLSE
-305 IYSPNLKAK
+305 LYSPDLKAK

-337 ELGLDKDIVEAFEK
+337 ELGLDKDILEAFEK
-351 KPNELSFILSLVE
+351 KPNGLSFILSLVE
-364 LLEDSQDPKI
+364 LLEDTQNPEV
-374 LEKIAKI
+374 LEKVARI
-381 LKTSPDIV
+381 LKTSPDRV
-389 KSIIESAKKESMTIT
+389 KFVIESAKKESMAIT
-404 HELA
+404 QELT

>member
-1 MHVLSKQ
+1 MHVLRKQ
-8 AIFDKRRNVAFWEV
+8 AIYDKNGDVAFWEV
-22 FVQDATTGK
+22 FVRDDTTRK
-31 YPKNI
+31 HSEDI
-36 DPLKATTIA
+36 DPLRDATVA

-56 VGEGKTVFVNVPAIF
+56 VGEGKIVFVNVPAIF

-101 AIELLL
+101 AIKLLL

-122 IDYLPLLGK
+122 IDYLPLLSK
-131 AHFVKIDIKN
+131 THFVKIDIKN
-141 SPYNWDELK
+141 SPYDLDELK
-150 EVITILKNLKKS
+150 EVIAIVKSLKKS

-183 YFQGFYL
+183 YFQGSYL
-190 SPPIIVKDTRTISY
+190 SPPTLVKDTRTISY

-211 LYHALTEGDMKR
+211 LYQALTGGDMKR
-223 IVSVLERDVGASYKL
+223 IVSVLERDVGAAYKL

-243 SALLPRSKKLSSLE
+243 SALFSKIRNISSLE
-257 EAVVYLGFD
+257 EAVAYLGFD

-284 DEKRHWERA
+284 DERKYWERA

-305 IYSPNLKAK
+305 LYLPDLKAK

-325 EIFGQRPENLAL
+325 EIFGQRPEDLAL
-337 ELGLDKDIVEAFEK
+337 ELGLDKDIIEAFEK
-351 KPNELSFILSLVE
+351 KNTELGFILSLVE
-364 LLEDSQDPKI
+364 LLEDTQNPEV
-374 LEKIAKI
+374 LGRVAKI
-381 LKTSPDIV
+381 LKTSPDKV

-404 HELA
+404 QELT

>member
-1 MHVLSKQ
+1 MHVLRKQ
-8 AIFDKRRNVAFWEV
+8 AIYDKRGNVAFWEV

-31 YPKNI
+31 YPEDI
-36 DPLKATTIA
+36 DPLKATTIT
-45 VDLLVELGAYR
+45 VDMLVELGAYR
-56 VGEGKTVFVNVPAIF
+56 VGEGKVVFVNVPAIF

-101 AIELLL
+101 AIKLLL

-150 EVITILKNLKKS
+150 EVITILKNLKKN

-183 YFQGFYL
+183 YFQGSYL
-190 SPPIIVKDTRTISY
+190 SPPIVVKDTRTISY

-211 LYHALTEGDMKR
+211 LYQALTKGDMKR
-223 IVSVLERDVGASYKL
+223 IVSVLERDVGAAYKL

-243 SALLPRSKKLSSLE
+243 SVRNKKISSLE
-257 EAVVYLGFD
+257 EAVAYLGFD
-266 NIVKFA
+266 NLIKFA

-284 DEKRHWERA
+284 DEKKHWERA

-351 KPNELSFILSLVE
+351 KPSELSLILSLVE
-364 LLEDSQDPKI
+364 LLEDSQDPNI

-381 LKTSPDIV
+381 LKTSPDKV

-404 HELA
+404 QELA

>member
-1 MHVLSKQ
+1 MHVLKKQ
-8 AIFDKRRNVAFWEV
+8 AIYDKKGNVAFWEV
-22 FVQDATTGK
+22 FVQDDTTRK
-31 YPKNI
+31 HSEDI
-36 DPLKATTIA
+36 DPLRDATIA
-45 VDLLVELGAYR
+45 IDLLVELGAYR
-56 VGEGKTVFVNVPAIF
+56 VGEGKIVFVNVPAIF

-93 NITTQTYN
+93 NITIQTYN
-101 AIELLL
+101 AIKLLL

-122 IDYLPLLGK
+122 IDYLPLLSK

-141 SPYNWDELK
+141 SPYDLDELK
-150 EVITILKNLKKS
+150 EVIAIVKSLKKS

-183 YFQGFYL
+183 YFQGAYL
-190 SPPIIVKDTRTISY
+190 SPPTVVKDTRTISY

-211 LYHALTEGDMKR
+211 LYQALTEGNMKR
-223 IVSVLERDVGASYKL
+223 VVSVLEKDVGAAYKL

-243 SALLPRSKKLSSLE
+243 SALFPRIKNISSLE
-257 EAVVYLGFD
+257 EAVAYLGFD

-293 LYRACLAEKLAE
+293 LYRAFLAEKLAE

-325 EIFGQRPENLAL
+325 DIFGQRPENLAL

-351 KPNELSFILSLVE
+351 KDTELGFILSLVE
-364 LLEDSQDPKI
+364 LLEDTQNPEI

-381 LKTSPDIV
+381 LKTSPDVV
-389 KSIIESAKKESMTIT
+389 KSIIESARKESMTIT
-404 HELA
+404 QELA

>member
-1 MHVLSKQ
+1 MHVLAKQ
-8 AIFDKRRNVAFWEV
+8 AIYDKKGHAAFWEV

-31 YPKNI
+31 YPEDI
-36 DPLKATTIA
+36 DPLKATTVA

-56 VGEGKTVFVNVPAIF
+56 VGEGKVVFVNVPAIF

-101 AIELLL
+101 AIKLLL

-122 IDYLPLLGK
+122 IDYLPLLSK
-131 AHFVKIDIKN
+131 AHLVKIDIKN
-141 SPYNWDELK
+141 SPYNLDELR
-150 EVITILKNLKKS
+150 EVIAIVKSLKKS

-190 SPPIIVKDTRTISY
+190 SPPTLVKDTRTISY

-211 LYHALTEGDMKR
+211 LYQAITKGDMKR
-223 IVSVLERDVGASYKL
+223 IVSVLERDVGAAYKL

-243 SALLPRSKKLSSLE
+243 SVRKKKINSLE
-257 EAVVYLGFD
+257 KAVAYLGFD

-284 DEKRHWERA
+284 DERKYWERA

-351 KPNELSFILSLVE
+351 KPNGLSFILSLVE
-364 LLEDSQDPKI
+364 LLEDTQNPEV
-374 LEKIAKI
+374 LEKVARI
-381 LKTSPDIV
+381 LKTSPDRV
-389 KSIIESAKKESMTIT
+389 KSVIESAKKESMTISQ
-404 HELA
+404 ELA